1 MHIKQEAVAGAQ
13 RMMLMMIN
21 REIYIKL
28 LSQDIYSKAITEKNT
43 ADDLNVFPMALN
55 IRIHYE
61 DSSRAI
67 KWRRIKLNMLEI
79 LFILRF
85 RGIKK

>member
-13 RMMLMMIN
+13 RMMLLLIN

-43 ADDLNVFPMALN
+43 TDDLNVFPMALN
-55 IRIHYE
+55 IRMITMRTVHE
-61 DSSRAI
+61 LSNGEES
-67 KWRRIKLNMLEI
+67 N
-79 LFILRF
+79 
-85 RGIKK
+85 

>member
-1 MHIKQEAVAGAQ
+1 MENRKKNNYLAGILCGLEIMHIKQEAVAGAQ

-28 LSQDIYSKAITEKNT
+28 LSQDIYSKDITEKNT
-43 ADDLNVFPMALN
+43 ADALNVFPMALN

-61 DSSRAI
+61 DSS
-67 KWRRIKLNMLEI
+67 
-79 LFILRF
+79 
-85 RGIKK
+85 

>member
-28 LSQDIYSKAITEKNT
+28 LPQDIYSKDITEKNT
-43 ADDLNVFPMALN
+43 ADDLNVFPMTLN
-55 IRIHYE
+55 IRIHYK
-61 DSSRAI
+61 DSS
-67 KWRRIKLNMLEI
+67 
-79 LFILRF
+79 
-85 RGIKK
+85 

>member
-13 RMMLMMIN
+13 RMMLMKIN

-28 LSQDIYSKAITEKNT
+28 LSQDIYSKDITEKNT

-61 DSSRAI
+61 DSS
-67 KWRRIKLNMLEI
+67 
-79 LFILRF
+79 
-85 RGIKK
+85 